1 MLCFSLTKYI
11 CLTQNE
17 TNFSAVYQTQENK
30 KKTKKMGQ
38 VVRKQKDL
46 HKLDLG
52 ESLLWPL
59 CRLQRLIIQT
69 EKGPVGLSSQ

>member
-17 TNFSAVYQTQENK
+17 TNFSAAYQTQENK
-30 KKTKKMGQ
+30 KKQKKGGQ
-38 VVRKQKDL
+38 ALRKQKDL

-52 ESLLWPL
+52 ESLL
-59 CRLQRLIIQT
+59 
-69 EKGPVGLSSQ
+69 